1 MDETDYRSH
10 DNDMRE
16 RASERQRGAAVNRAA
31 SASEGSSPSAPT
43 DERKTGGSPHDEPSA
58 PDWTG
63 TGLLSRPE
71 GVQVSLTAPDF
82 PYCFD
87 EIPDR

>member
-1 MDETDYRSH
+1 MDASDYRSH
-10 DNDMRE
+10 LPVG
-16 RASERQRGAAVNRAA
+16 ASERQRGVAVNHAVLA
-31 SASEGSSPSAPT
+31 TFVGSSPTPPT
-43 DERKTGGSPHDEPSA
+43 MERKPGGSPHDEPSA